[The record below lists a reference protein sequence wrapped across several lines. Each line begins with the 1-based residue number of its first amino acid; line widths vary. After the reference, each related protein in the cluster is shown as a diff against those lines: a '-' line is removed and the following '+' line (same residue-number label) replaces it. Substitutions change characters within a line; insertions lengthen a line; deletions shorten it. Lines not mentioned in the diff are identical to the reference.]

1 MNGDARADARASLV
15 AAVTRFSQALR
26 ERDLLV
32 SPAETV
38 DALRALEQVDIGDRQ
53 EVYLALRSVLVS
65 RVEDQAVFDA
75 LFDSFAYG
83 AAGRSPNE
91 PNHMPD
97 GTLPRPA
104 ITASP
109 VLPRSTPPSLER
121 WLRQEVAT
129 DETVSVPRESD
140 REAVGKRD
148 LRGLDSEELKEIE
161 RIARQIA
168 RRLAARPS
176 RRWRPARRGPRIHLR
191 ATMRQSLETG
201 GDTPY
206 PQRRE
211 RKTRKTRVVA
221 LCDVSGSMDIYSRV
235 LLQFLYA
242 LQNAF
247 ARVETFVFSTA
258 LSRVTPDLTGDS
270 YRAALV
276 RLSAAVQGWSG
287 GTRIG
292 ESLATLNTNWSRLVD
307 RRTVVVILSDG
318 WDTGDPEQLADELQ
332 ALARRAGRIVWL
344 NPLLG
349 SPSYEPLTRGMQAA
363 LRHVDVFAP
372 AHNLA
377 TLRALGRHLRI

>member
-1 MNGDARADARASLV
+1 MKGEARASLV
-15 AAVTRFSQALR
+15 AAVTRFCRALR
-26 ERDLLV
+26 ERELLV
-32 SPAETV
+32 SPAEMV
-38 DALRALEQVDIGDRQ
+38 DALRALDQVDIGDRQ

-83 AAGRSPNE
+83 APDLSPNE
-91 PNHMPD
+91 PDHGPD

-121 WLRQEVAT
+121 WLRQEVTT

-140 REAVGKRD
+140 REAVGQRD
-148 LRGLDSEELKEIE
+148 LSALDSEELKEIE

-191 ATMRQSLETG
+191 ATMRKSLETG

-211 RKTRKTRVVA
+211 RKERKTKIVA

-258 LSRVTPDLTGDS
+258 LRRVTPNLTGDS
-270 YRAALV
+270 YRAALA
-276 RLSAAVQGWSG
+276 RLSAGVQGWSG

-292 ESLATLNTNWSRLVD
+292 ESLATLNTSWSRLVD
-307 RRTVVVILSDG
+307 HRTVVVILSDG
-318 WDTGDPEQLADELQ
+318 WDTGDPEQLADELH

-377 TLRALGRHLRI
+377 TIRALGRHLRI

>member
-1 MNGDARADARASLV
+1 MSAESRASLV
-15 AAVTRFSQALR
+15 GAVIRFSRALR
-26 ERDLLV
+26 ERELLA

-53 EVYLALRSVLVS
+53 DVYLALRSVLVS
-65 RVEDQAVFDA
+65 RVEDQAIFDT
-75 LFDSFAYG
+75 LFDTFEYG
-83 AAGRSPNE
+83 ADRSPNE
-91 PNHMPD
+91 RTHVPNAD
-97 GTLPRPA
+97 LKFPA
-104 ITASP
+104 VIATPALS
-109 VLPRSTPPSLER
+109 RNRPPSLER
-121 WLRQEVAT
+121 WLRQEGAA

-140 REAVGKRD
+140 REAVGQKD
-148 LRGLDSEELKEIE
+148 LRELDSEELTEIE

-176 RRWRPARRGPRIHLR
+176 RRWRPARRGPGIHLR

-201 GDTPY
+201 GETPY
-206 PQRRE
+206 LQRRE
-211 RKTRKTRVVA
+211 RKKRKTRIVA
-221 LCDVSGSMDIYSRV
+221 LCDVSASMDIYSRV

-292 ESLATLNTNWSRLVD
+292 ESLATLNTNWSRLID

-318 WDTGDPEQLADELQ
+318 WDTGSPEQLADELH
-332 ALARRAGRIVWL
+332 ALAHRAGRIVWL

-363 LRHVDVFAP
+363 LRHLDVFAP

-377 TLRALGRHLRI
+377 SFRALERHLRI